1 MVGSPHLWSMLEKS
15 SRIPAQNH
23 IIDFDVVRTD
33 WLGGLTHG
41 ILTFR
46 RLRKYVEVST
56 FDIPSMKLGMGS
68 SAAQTRGTPRD
79 GW

>member
-23 IIDFDVVRTD
+23 IIDFGVVRPD
-33 WLGGLTHG
+33 WLGGLAPKIG
-41 ILTFR
+41 RGMLTFC

-56 FDIPSMKLGMGS
+56 FDIPFMKL
-68 SAAQTRGTPRD
+68 AARD
-79 GW
+79 G